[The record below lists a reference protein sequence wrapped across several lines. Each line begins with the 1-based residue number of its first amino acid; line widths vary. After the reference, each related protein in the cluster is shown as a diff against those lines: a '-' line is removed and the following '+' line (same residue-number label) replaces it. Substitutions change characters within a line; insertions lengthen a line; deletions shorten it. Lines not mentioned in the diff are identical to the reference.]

1 MDKQL
6 DKMFESTNSY
16 TPESPDRVTSP
27 YEPSSVD
34 QKGGEHCSTP
44 HHLWSKSSV
53 STPIT
58 PTVTQDKDINY
69 YQGRPLIRSQDIP
82 SQQLNIL
89 SSCLSICCT
98 RKCET
103 FSCIFSKSFLYIT
116 RRRVRRRR
124 IFG

>member
-44 HHLWSKSSV
+44 HHLRSKSSV

-69 YQGRPLIRSQDIP
+69 YQGQPLIRSQDIP
-82 SQQLNIL
+82 SQQLGNPKKYSCKT
-89 SSCLSICCT
+89 SSPALPVQSIH
-98 RKCET
+98 
-103 FSCIFSKSFLYIT
+103 
-116 RRRVRRRR
+116 
-124 IFG
+124 